1 VACAL
6 RGHHRCVNERDLQT
20 IMQALFDIKTDVK
33 IILEV
38 LLEDENGEETE
49 EDDS

>member
-1 VACAL
+1 VD
-6 RGHHRCVNERDLQT
+6 ERDLQA

-33 IILEV
+33 TILEV
-38 LLEDENGEETE
+38 LLEDENGSEEE